1 MWNSYWLFQIFLG
14 RDKSSNDYKGFM
26 EAFWK
31 CKCHDH
37 IWICSPDSQP
47 FCLFVWLYQALAV
60 AGELLVVHA
69 GSSFLTKDRSRPPAL
84 GGQNL
89 NHWTAR
95 EIPDLL
101 LFPPPSYATHKHT
114 VGLCV
119 FNMKIGAGEDY
130 AMFYWKAVSY
140 TGLEPTH
147 PSQSFPW
154 ATFFHLMFAA
164 KAWLEK
170 TYEFFE
176 HLCWENELQV
186 VCFMPSLLSM
196 PFIAILCIHL
206 VRATLRVDECVL
218 WETIRALQF
227 VLVGLHL
234 DW

>member
-1 MWNSYWLFQIFLG
+1 MRDLVSWPRIEAGPLHWEG
-14 RDKSSNDYKGFM
+14 R
-26 EAFWK
+26 
-31 CKCHDH
+31 
-37 IWICSPDSQP
+37 
-47 FCLFVWLYQALAV
+47 
-60 AGELLVVHA
+60 
-69 GSSFLTKDRSRPPAL
+69 FLTTGPPGKSL
-84 GGQNL
+84 
-89 NHWTAR
+89 T
-95 EIPDLL
+95 
-101 LFPPPSYATHKHT
+101 FCSSPPPSYATHKHT

-147 PSQSFPW
+147 HSQSFPW
-154 ATFFHLMFAA
+154 ANFFHLMFAA

-176 HLCWENELQV
+176 HLCWENGLQV

-196 PFIAILCIHL
+196 PFIAILCIRL
-206 VRATLRVDECVL
+206 VRATRRVDECVL

-234 DW
+234 DS